1 MVDQLSEDII
11 PRQECWQTDKMYQA
25 TPTKIAKA
33 AGARRVLLVEDSSI
47 TQDIVHL
54 VLTQRGHSVDIFGD
68 GASALAA
75 LREQDYDVALVDYHL
90 PDMTGADVVS
100 SYVGSGDARKAPY
113 FVAITGDV
121 KALLKD
127 SGKSAHFDRLM
138 PKPLDIDAVCDLIES
153 EDVDRHPTQA
163 ATPPQRAAPTRERA
177 NDGPLAELDLAFLSW
192 PASQEPS
199 RLVASDHDAIL
210 VYEAE
215 SLPTLWSLSGAH
227 LLPVID
233 MTGKLG
239 SASDLDASN
248 MRFGDIERVHDL
260 VHAFYDRRMQIHAD
274 LVRSSELSDKLLA
287 RTFVSGGRLQPE
299 YDGDSKCLIR
309 FNAPVDPELAM
320 KHLDMLAADRLVE
333 IEFFDRMHVC
343 GGCGSSRFNV
353 REECTACHSSN
364 LTEESYIHHFR
375 CAFQGPE
382 SDFRV
387 GDDLICPKCRRELT
401 HFGRDYDRPG
411 LMVLCGACGAAT
423 SEPAVGFLCTDCC
436 HKVDGDAIQTRD
448 VHSATIS
455 DEGLRYLKAGAS
467 HLGLSDRTLRFSDL
481 PLDLIVT
488 LNKAARAY
496 NEAGT
501 PFILCY
507 FAYDNER
514 EATVEFGARQ
524 VAQARKVF
532 FESLGQ
538 NLPDT
543 ASLQRGTVYDY
554 ALVPGVSPD
563 EARVLLASASRVAV
577 EALRID
583 LRSHFEVF
591 GPEDISS

>member
-1 MVDQLSEDII
+1 MH
-11 PRQECWQTDKMYQA
+11 QTTPAKMIKA
-25 TPTKIAKA
+25 T
-33 AGARRVLLVEDSSI
+33 GERRVLLVEDSSI

-68 GASALAA
+68 GASALTA
-75 LREQDYDVALVDYHL
+75 LREHDYDVALVDYHL

-100 SYVGSGDARKAPY
+100 RYVDSGAPGKAPY

-127 SGKSAHFDRLM
+127 TGKSGRFDRLM
-138 PKPLDIDAVCDLIES
+138 PKPLDIDAVCDLVES
-153 EDVDRHPTQA
+153 EEVDRDSTQA
-163 ATPPQRAAPTRERA
+163 ATPSRRAAPTRERVL
-177 NDGPLAELDLAFLSW
+177 DGPLAELDLAFLSW
-192 PASQEPS
+192 PTSQDPS

-210 VYEAE
+210 VCEAE

-233 MTGKLG
+233 MTGTLG
-239 SASDLDASN
+239 NASDLDASN
-248 MRFGDIERVHDL
+248 MRFGDVERIHDL
-260 VHAFYDRRMQIHAD
+260 VHAFYDRRMQVHAD
-274 LVRSSELSDKLLA
+274 LVRSGDLSDKLLG
-287 RTFVSGGRLQPE
+287 RIFVSGGQLQPQ

-320 KHLDMLAADRLVE
+320 KHLDLLAADRLVE
-333 IEFFDRMHVC
+333 IDFFDRMHVC
-343 GGCGSSRFNV
+343 GNCASSRFNV
-353 REECTACHSSN
+353 REECTACHSSQ

-387 GDDLICPKCRRELT
+387 GDDLICPKCRRELA

-423 SEPAVGFLCTDCC
+423 SEPAVGFLCTDCG

-448 VHSATIS
+448 VHSATLS

-496 NEAGT
+496 NEGGT
-501 PFILCY
+501 PFILSY

-514 EATVEFGARQ
+514 DATVEFGARQ

-538 NLPDT
+538 NVPEA
-543 ASLQRGTVYDY
+543 ASLQRGTAYDY
-554 ALVPGVSPD
+554 ILVPGVTPD
-563 EARVLLASASRVAV
+563 EARTLLESASRVAAA
-577 EALRID
+577 ALRID
-583 LRSHFEVF
+583 LRSHFEVL
-591 GPEDISS
+591 GPEDIAS